1 MADSARVL
9 IGDYAMEFVYLEWTD
24 SAGSDG
30 AWTEENLELARIK
43 SIGILIKETKKA
55 ITIAQSRDDNI
66 PAKSDN
72 LLIVPKGAITTR
84 KVLII
89 I

>member
-1 MADSARVL
+1 
-9 IGDYAMEFVYLEWTD
+9 MEFVYLEWTD

-55 ITIAQSRDDNI
+55 ITIAQSRDDNM